1 MKLNKV
7 LALALS
13 GVMAVSMLA
22 GCSGNGSNNGG
33 SSSGEEQIP
42 ATIQVAADLNDAVSE
57 DTQKKVTFTDDGTL
71 QENLAT
77 AVTLNGIVTLP
88 TAMKVQE
95 TLQDVTGIDD
105 EYGKMDTNTVNKSY
119 KAVQVWMAPKNANL
133 KSAVNAFAGT
143 VDTWFS
149 KLETMN
155 MSERA
160 FDKLAE
166 GAPYVEYGYTATV
179 AAVEAPTAD
188 GTASAYYFA
197 VVITQNPTVVTK
209 TAD

>member
-22 GCSGNGSNNGG
+22 GCSNNSGNGGQE
-33 SSSGEEQIP
+33 GEGEQTP
-42 ATIQVAADLNDAVSE
+42 ATIQVAADLNKAISE
-57 DTQKKVTFTDDGTL
+57 DTQKKVTFTDDGAL
-71 QENLAT
+71 QEDLAT

-155 MSERA
+155 MTENA
-160 FDKLAE
+160 FNKLAE
-166 GAPYVEYGYTATV
+166 GAPYVEYDYTATV

-188 GTASAYYFA
+188 GTRKCILFCSCYHSESHCCD
-197 VVITQNPTVVTK
+197 Q
-209 TAD
+209 DC

>member
-7 LALALS
+7 VALALS

-33 SSSGEEQIP
+33 SSSGEEQTP

-77 AVTLNGIVTLP
+77 AVALNGIVTLP
-88 TAMKVQE
+88 SETKVQE
-95 TLQDVTGIDD
+95 TLRDITGMKDGYSD
-105 EYGKMDTNTVNKSY
+105 MTANKVNKSY
-119 KAVQVWMAPKNANL
+119 SVVQVAKANNNLNL
-133 KSAVNAFAGT
+133 KAALNDFAGT
-143 VDTWFS
+143 VAGWVNG
-149 KLETMN
+149 LPN
-155 MSERA
+155 A
-160 FDKLAE
+160 DKTEAQIKALTE
-166 GAPYVEYGYTATV
+166 GATYIEYNYTATV
-179 AAVEAPTAD
+179 AAVNAPNAD
-188 GTASAYYFA
+188 ETLSAYYFA
-197 VVITQNPTVVTK
+197 VVITQTPTVVTK

>member
-33 SSSGEEQIP
+33 SSSGEEQTP
-42 ATIQVAADLNDAVSE
+42 ATIQVAADLNKAISE
-57 DTQKKVTFTDDGTL
+57 DTQKKVTFTDDGAL
-71 QENLAT
+71 QEDLAT

-155 MSERA
+155 MTEKA
-160 FDKLAE
+160 FNKLAE
-166 GAPYVEYGYTATV
+166 GAPYVEYDYTATV

>member
-22 GCSGNGSNNGG
+22 GCSGNPGNGG
-33 SSSGEEQIP
+33 QEGEGEQTP
-42 ATIQVAADLNDAVSE
+42 ATIQVAADLNKAISE
-57 DTQKKVTFTDDGTL
+57 DTQKKVTFTDDGAL
-71 QENLAT
+71 QEDLAT

-88 TAMKVQE
+88 TAIKVQG
-95 TLQDVTGIDD
+95 TLQNVTGIDD
-105 EYGKMDTNTVNKSY
+105 EYGKMEANTVNKSY

-143 VDTWFS
+143 VDNWFS

-155 MSERA
+155 MDEKA
-160 FDKLAE
+160 FNRLAE
-166 GAPYVEYGYTATV
+166 GAPYVEYDYTATV

>member
-22 GCSGNGSNNGG
+22 GCSGNSGNGG
-33 SSSGEEQIP
+33 QEGEGEQTP
-42 ATIQVAADLNDAVSE
+42 ATIQVAADLNKAISE
-57 DTQKKVTFTDDGTL
+57 DTQKKVTFTDDGAL
-71 QENLAT
+71 QEDLAT
-77 AVTLNGIVTLP
+77 AVTLNGIVTLH
-88 TAMKVQE
+88 TAIKVQG
-95 TLQDVTGIDD
+95 TLQNVTGIDD
-105 EYGKMDTNTVNKSY
+105 EYGKMEANTVNKSY

-155 MSERA
+155 MTEKA
-160 FDKLAE
+160 FNKLAE
-166 GAPYVEYGYTATV
+166 GAPYVEYDYTATV